1 MKVWVLAV
9 SNSEGCCRP
18 DVFDSKAKA
27 VAKMTEDYMKEV
39 EESEAEEGY
48 RKSTDN
54 GADKKGCRVHTG
66 KHSHIFTECHSR
78 VPHFCIFL
86 SRVL

>member
-39 EESEAEEGY
+39 ETAESDEEAQECNLIEAKRINTEEGWAYIQY
-48 RKSTDN
+48 RDN
-54 GADKKGCRVHTG
+54 HVDFN
-66 KHSHIFTECHSR
+66 IFEEE
-78 VPHFCIFL
+78 VK
-86 SRVL
+86 

>member
-27 VAKMTEDYMKEV
+27 VAKMTQDYMTEV
-39 EESEAEEGY
+39 EMDEAEDCSLIEAKGINAEEGWAY
-48 RKSTDN
+48 IQYPDN
-54 GADKKGCRVHTG
+54 HVDFNIYEEEVK
-66 KHSHIFTECHSR
+66 
-78 VPHFCIFL
+78 
-86 SRVL
+86 

>member
-39 EESEAEEGY
+39 EIAESDEEDGEYNLIEAKGINAEEGWAY
-48 RKSTDN
+48 IQYHDN
-54 GADKKGCRVHTG
+54 HVDFNIYEEEVK
-66 KHSHIFTECHSR
+66 
-78 VPHFCIFL
+78 
-86 SRVL
+86 

>member
-27 VAKMTEDYMKEV
+27 VAKMAEDYMKEV
-39 EESEAEEGY
+39 EIAESDEEAEGCNPIEAKGINAEEGWAYIQY
-48 RKSTDN
+48 RDN
-54 GADKKGCRVHTG
+54 HVDFNIYEEEVK
-66 KHSHIFTECHSR
+66 
-78 VPHFCIFL
+78 
-86 SRVL
+86 

>member
-39 EESEAEEGY
+39 EESEAEEEN
-48 RKSTDN
+48 DEDWEIE
-54 GADKKGCRVHTG
+54 AKGINIEEG
-66 KHSHIFTECHSR
+66 WAYIQYPNNHIDFNIYEEE
-78 VPHFCIFL
+78 VK
-86 SRVL
+86 

>member
-27 VAKMTEDYMKEV
+27 VAKMAEDYMKEV
-39 EESEAEEGY
+39 EIAESDEEVEEYNPIEDKGINTEEGWAY
-48 RKSTDN
+48 IQYSDN
-54 GADKKGCRVHTG
+54 HVDFNIYEEEVK
-66 KHSHIFTECHSR
+66 
-78 VPHFCIFL
+78 
-86 SRVL
+86 